1 MTIFDDE
8 YWEELYQER
17 AAIMEY
23 DGGLNWM
30 DAQDAAR
37 AHVEREKM
45 KLQLD
50 DIEPQVTNQEDL
62 F

>member
-17 AAIMEY
+17 AAIMEL
-23 DGGLNWM
+23 DGGMNWM

-37 AHVEREKM
+37 AYVEQEKM
-45 KLQLD
+45 RLQL
-50 DIEPQVTNQEDL
+50 EMSE
-62 F
+62 

>member
-30 DAQDAAR
+30 DAQDEAR
-37 AHVEREKM
+37 AYVEQEKM
-45 KLQLD
+45 RLQL
-50 DIEPQVTNQEDL
+50 EMSNG
-62 F
+62 